1 MRPLRWILFAIV
13 TASCGGGAYIT
24 SDAAEARE
32 ASAGV
37 AWTDAQ
43 LGKLEPTL
51 RTRVRRGERDRVAVR
66 VFFLELPTDAE
77 LSDLLL
83 NRMGNQAIGEVAPE
97 VLQRIAARGD
107 VERIEALSDVGY

>member
-1 MRPLRWILFAIV
+1 MRHLRWILVAIV
-13 TASCGGGAYIT
+13 TASCGGATIT
-24 SDAAEARE
+24 SDAAEARQ
-32 ASAGV
+32 AGV
-37 AWTDAQ
+37 TPAWTAAQ

-51 RTRVRRGERDRVAVR
+51 RTRVRSGERDRVAVR

-77 LSDLLL
+77 LADLLL
-83 NRMGNQAIGEVAPE
+83 NRMGDQAIGEVAPE